1 MAATG
6 SQNNN
11 MLMTILAVAVI
22 AIIAVA
28 AIFMMQD
35 NRSSGERVAD
45 AVTALP
51 QGVDNAANELGDQ
64 SPAENIERN
73 AEKAAEKVN

>member
-11 MLMTILAVAVI
+11 LITVLVVAVI
-22 AIIAVA
+22 AVIAVA

-35 NRSSGERVAD
+35 NRSTNERVAD

-51 QGVDNAANELGDQ
+51 QGVDSAANELGNQ
-64 SPAENIERN
+64 SPAENIENN
-73 AEKAAEKVN
+73 AEKAAEKVS